1 MEIEIVVGNLLEA
14 EADAIVNPANSRGLM
29 GGGVAGAIKAAG
41 GAAIEEEAIAQ
52 AWTPIGEAVY
62 TTAGHLDY
70 EGVIHAPTMEE
81 PGMEATAEAVE
92 AATRAALRLAENI
105 GLESIAF
112 PGMGTGVGG
121 LDYETAASVMIRAIT
136 SFEGERL
143 KRVVLVARDEFLA
156 EAWREA
162 LRARQ
167 IEEPP
172 EESA

>member
-1 MEIEIVVGNLLEA
+1 MQIDIVIGNLLEA

-41 GAAIEEEAIAQ
+41 GSAIEEDAIRQ

-62 TTAGHLDY
+62 TTAGHLNY

-81 PGMEATAEAVE
+81 PGMEATPEAVE
-92 AATRAALRLAENI
+92 QATAAALRLAESI

-121 LDYETAASVMIRAIT
+121 LDYETAARAMIRALWDFQG
-136 SFEGERL
+136 SRL
-143 KRVVLVARDEFLA
+143 RRAVLVARDEALA
-156 EAWREA
+156 EAWRDA
-162 LRARQ
+162 LR
-167 IEEPP
+167 EPP
-172 EESA
+172 ET